1 MSFSLPW
8 RRLAVAC
15 ALLTAAAA
23 ILTLKTALPGAEAQ
37 EPTSQTFV
45 FSSIPVTASNG
56 NASLGADTGTDAG
69 VLGIAC
75 TGAAP
80 RSGSPNIPG
89 QVVTQLTAVDTRL
102 RIMRND
108 GVPLNATVRINCAV
122 ELITSTAA
130 GNATAERLK
139 DAATVR

>member
-15 ALLTAAAA
+15 VLLTAAAA
-23 ILTLKTALPGAEAQ
+23 ILTLRTALPGAEAQ
-37 EPTSQTFV
+37 EPVTATFV
-45 FSSIPVTASNG
+45 VSGIAITPSNG
-56 NASLGADTGTDAG
+56 NANLGSDTGTEDG
-69 VLGIAC
+69 VFGIAC

-89 QVVTQLTAVDTRL
+89 QVVTQLTTADTRL

-108 GVPLNATVRINCAV
+108 GVPLSATVRINCVV
-122 ELITSTAA
+122 EVEVPV

>member
-1 MSFSLPW
+1 MSFSMPW

-23 ILTLKTALPGAEAQ
+23 ILTLRAALPGAEAQ
-37 EPTSQTFV
+37 EPTSVTFV
-45 FSSIPVTASNG
+45 FSSIPITPSNG
-56 NASLGADTGTDAG
+56 FASLGPDTGTDAG

-89 QVVTQLTAVDTRL
+89 QVVTQLTNTDTRL

-108 GVPLNATVRINCAV
+108 GVPLSATVRVNCAV
-122 ELITSTAA
+122 EVIESAEGT
-130 GNATAERLK
+130 ATAERLK